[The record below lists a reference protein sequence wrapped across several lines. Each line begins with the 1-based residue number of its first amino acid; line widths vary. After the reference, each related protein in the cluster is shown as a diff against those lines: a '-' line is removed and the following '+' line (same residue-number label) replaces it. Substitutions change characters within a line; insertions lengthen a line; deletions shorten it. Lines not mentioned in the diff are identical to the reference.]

1 MVILQRFWR
10 GLELLNGLK
19 TLPVTWRNLVGDEF
33 DQLSYYIRP
42 HGGLA
47 DAYPRFDNIPL
58 ATYYRIFSH
67 SPDYHVGLC
76 DVTGD
81 RIELTTAEITNHE
94 FDLQKLGRDLAQ
106 VLGFEW
112 QWQPTDAYKT
122 FRLGTYAAALND
134 RFPVFLTIQCTA
146 HLFRNV
152 VDRLAATTAGPFLLI
167 APTRHCCKPDSEAL
181 LRDKGSLLLP
191 LCEVVALDDHKRL
204 LATAGAQ
211 VLLHEFKERVFG
223 ARRPKNGSEGA
234 YQYRLQGNAWL
245 VAYDGKVA
253 VVDDSRGMHF
263 IAFLLANPGKSIH
276 AEKLIE
282 AVDGQ
287 AKPAGSTGAILDAQA
302 QKAYQQRLGELEE
315 EIDEAKRF
323 ADLARHERLC
333 EEREKV
339 MEELTAAKGLRG
351 RRRATA
357 EADRNRCL
365 IKMALK
371 RALTDLKNPQPELH
385 QHLKCSLHT
394 GHTLCYAPEAVLPW
408 VL

>member
-1 MVILQRFWR
+1 MC
-10 GLELLNGLK
+10 GLE
-19 TLPVTWRNLVGDEF
+19 TVPASWRDMVGDEF
-33 DQLSYYIRP
+33 EHLSYYIRP

-47 DAYPRFDNIPL
+47 EDYPRLDKVQVPL
-58 ATYYRIFSH
+58 ASHYRVVSH
-67 SPDYHVGLC
+67 SPDYHVGIC
-76 DVTGD
+76 DVTNE

-94 FDLQKLGRDLAQ
+94 VELNKLARDIAQ

-112 QWQPTDAYKT
+112 QWQPIDAFRT
-122 FRLGTYAAALND
+122 FRLGTYVAALND
-134 RFPVFLTIQCTA
+134 RFPVFLTIQ
-146 HLFRNV
+146 HGPQNFRGI
-152 VDRLAATTAGPFLLI
+152 VDRLAATNNGPFLLI
-167 APTRHCCKPDSEAL
+167 APTRKWCKPDSEAL
-181 LRDKGSLLLP
+181 LQDKGSMLLP
-191 LCEVVALDDHKRL
+191 LCEVVALDKNKRWM
-204 LATAGAQ
+204 ATEGAQ
-211 VLLHEFKERVFG
+211 VLLHEFKERAFQ

-234 YQYRLQGNAWL
+234 YQFRLQGNAWI
-245 VAYDGKVA
+245 VAYDGKVS
-253 VVDDSRGMHF
+253 VVDDSRGMRF
-263 IAFLLANPGKSIH
+263 IAYLLANLGKSIH

-282 AVDGQ
+282 TVDGQ
-287 AKPAGSTGAILDAQA
+287 AKPTGSNGAILDAQA

-339 MEELTAAKGLRG
+339 IEELTAAKGLRG